1 MDSVTTRRCT
11 EGRTRGRAL
20 WNAGVRVVLSLIVVL
35 APGKLAA
42 QELALGPRRSAATE
56 EVEDLP
62 QQAQLFSLREAVA
75 LALERSRDIH
85 DARYALE
92 VAEEQVTEAWG
103 SVYPRVDF
111 TGSYTRNISPMVN
124 FIPARFLDPDAG
136 EDDLIAMQFGAD
148 NAWNTTISFEQPL
161 FEAQA
166 FLGVG
171 AAGRYRTLQEEILRG
186 RTQALVTRVR
196 LGFYELLLAQEEYRL
211 VQNSIGRVRQS
222 LEETEAMNRA
232 GLASEYDMLRMQVEL
247 ANLEPNLRRTANG
260 VRQAQ
265 RQLALELDLED
276 MEGFAVTGTL
286 AEMELDD
293 LSANSA
299 GNREILAFVGIRSIS
314 EVSSEEMVARSKRER
329 SDVRQLELM
338 EQLRKTELRV
348 QQVEYM
354 PKVSMFGNYSIN
366 AQQNGSPDFFATGDR
381 RAYSRMMGVSVSVPL
396 FTGMKRDARIDQ
408 KRATLRQAETQTLL
422 MRDQAETHVRTLLEQ
437 IDESRAR
444 ARGQRMA
451 VGQAQRGFE
460 IASAQFREGLSSHL
474 ELTDAEVALRQ
485 SEYNY
490 AQAVYDYL
498 VARAQLDEAVG
509 RVPVVDVEVDRD

>member
-1 MDSVTTRRCT
+1 MTTLRCF
-11 EGRTRGRAL
+11 
-20 WNAGVRVVLSLIVVL
+20 VLFLMVVL
-35 APGKLAA
+35 APGSLAA
-42 QELALGPRRSAATE
+42 QDLALGPRRSAATE
-56 EVEDLP
+56 EVDALP
-62 QQAQLFSLREAVA
+62 QQPQLFSLGEAVA
-75 LALERSRDIH
+75 LAMERSRDIH

-111 TGSYTRNISPMVN
+111 TGSYTRNVSPMVN
-124 FIPARFLDPDAG
+124 FIPAKFFDPSAG
-136 EDDLIAMQFGAD
+136 DDELRAVQFGAD
-148 NAWNTTISFEQPL
+148 NAWSTSITFEQPL

-186 RTQALVTRVR
+186 RTQTLVTRVR
-196 LGFYELLLAQEEYRL
+196 LGFYDLLLAQEEYRL
-211 VQNSIGRVRQS
+211 VENSIGRVRQS

-247 ANLEPNLRRTANG
+247 ANLEPNLRRTANA
-260 VRQAQ
+260 VSQAQ

-276 MEGFAVTGTL
+276 LEGFGVTGTL
-286 AEMELDD
+286 AEMDLDD
-293 LSANSA
+293 LSANSQ
-299 GNREILAFVGIRSIS
+299 GNREILAFVGRSS
-314 EVSSEEMVARSKRER
+314 TEEVAPEELVERSKRER

-348 QQVEYM
+348 EQVEYM
-354 PKVSMFGNYSIN
+354 PKVSMFGTYSIN
-366 AQQNGSPDFFATGDR
+366 AQQNGSPDFFATGER
-381 RAYSRMMGVSVSVPL
+381 RAYSRLVGVSVSVPL
-396 FTGMKRDARIDQ
+396 FTGMKRNARIDQ

-422 MRDQAETHVRTLLEQ
+422 MRDQAEIQVRTLLER
-437 IDESRAR
+437 IDEARAR
-444 ARGQRMA
+444 ARGQRLA
-451 VGQAQRGFE
+451 VQQAGRGFE

-498 VARAQLDEAVG
+498 VARAQLDEALG
-509 RVPVVDVEVDRD
+509 QVPVVDVEVVGG